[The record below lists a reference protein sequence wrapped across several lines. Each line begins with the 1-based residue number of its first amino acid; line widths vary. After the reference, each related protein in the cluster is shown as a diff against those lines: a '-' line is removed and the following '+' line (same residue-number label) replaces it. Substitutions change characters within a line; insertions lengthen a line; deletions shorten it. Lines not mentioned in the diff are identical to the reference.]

1 MFFDLNKPW
10 VMMLTPVE
18 PTPSRTAE
26 DLSFLKTLY
35 ETTVQD
41 LVQMEPCQLQTLI
54 LKTEALARWLKGISA
69 LSAFLDA
76 KGR

>member
-10 VMMLTPVE
+10 VMMLTPAE

-54 LKTEALARWLKGISA
+54 VKTEALARWLKGISA
-69 LSAFLDA
+69 LSAFLEQ